1 LRCTPKIINQSFNDL
16 LIGLVDS
23 LDGGVSSNAS
33 SDSESSID
41 TEDSRRSKRNFIR
54 TLSDP
59 GTEQENTHIQS
70 YLKSVTQ
77 EPHLLSQKHRSNT
90 LPSSLEGLSGEE
102 SHDEATPSV
111 LAAECRKF
119 EASLKAMSSSMFYLS
134 ENEHR
139 QTLGHGQV
147 DLENHQRNHKKNHP
161 MAAENPMLDD
171 CFPPIRNQV
180 SPEILNSGRRK
191 VTSIDNQSSLCESSH
206 RNGHKEERFQHE
218 KEFIADRKD
227 LCHTMQSSIFQKDFD
242 NSSRSDR
249 DCDICPGHSPHLDQ
263 YHCITEHDKDPNI
276 ISETKSKDCGKMKKN
291 RLTLFAS
298 IKESFLNFFE
308 GKSSKM
314 KKPKLEIPPCDPED
328 IDVSDFAVREFPM
341 SSCPN
346 YRKGNFSEVP
356 KDVFESREIQHTKQH
371 CASGNCNGESEMNP
385 VKDTCVEA
393 VPYDS
398 HETPSR
404 QTVSLHK
411 HSLSDVSKSKFESLK
426 RFDDN
431 STDSYKVRSQVSGL
445 SQQHSHSLPLVSH
458 ITEPVHVDYP
468 PASVPSS
475 PAVRIESFKKS
486 TELSRF
492 YHVFK
497 DGELSKLISKHIPN
511 VRIIHSTYD
520 HANWCIVA
528 EKCS

>member
-1 LRCTPKIINQSFNDL
+1 M
-16 LIGLVDS
+16 
-23 LDGGVSSNAS
+23 SSNAS

-41 TEDSRRSKRNFIR
+41 IDDSRRSKRNFNR

-59 GTEQENTHIQS
+59 GTEQEDTHIQS
-70 YLKSVTQ
+70 YLRNVTQEPHLQ
-77 EPHLLSQKHRSNT
+77 EPHLLSQKHRCST

-102 SHDEATPSV
+102 SHDDVTPNV

-134 ENEHR
+134 EKDHR
-139 QTLGHGQV
+139 QTMGNGQV
-147 DLENHQRNHKKNHP
+147 ELGNHQKNHQ
-161 MAAENPMLDD
+161 MAAENPK
-171 CFPPIRNQV
+171 FSQIRNQ
-180 SPEILNSGRRK
+180 STTEILNSG
-191 VTSIDNQSSLCESSH
+191 TSKTISIGNYSNLFESSH
-206 RNGHKEERFQHE
+206 GNGNKEEQFQHE

-227 LCHTMQSSIFQKDFD
+227 LCNTIHSSVLQKGVD

-249 DCDICPGHSPHLDQ
+249 NCDICPGHTPYLRQ
-263 YHCITEHDKDPNI
+263 YPYTSEHDKDPDLGQYPYTSKHDKDPDI
-276 ISETKSKDCGKMKKN
+276 ISQTKSKDSGKTKKN
-291 RLTLFAS
+291 KLTIFAS

-314 KKPKLEIPPCDPED
+314 KKPKLEISQCETEE

-346 YRKGNFSEVP
+346 YRKENFSEVLNE
-356 KDVFESREIQHTKQH
+356 VFESREIQHAKQR
-371 CASGNCNGESEMNP
+371 CASENCNGESEVNP
-385 VKDTCVEA
+385 PKDTCLEA
-393 VPYDS
+393 ITCDS
-398 HETPSR
+398 RETFSQLSG
-404 QTVSLHK
+404 QTVTLLK
-411 HSLSDVSKSKFESLK
+411 HSLSDLSKSKCLQ
-426 RFDDN
+426 RFDDI
-431 STDSYKVRSQVSGL
+431 SSDSFKLRSQMSSL
-445 SQQHSHSLPLVSH
+445 SQQHSHSLPVVSH
-458 ITEPVHVDYP
+458 ITDPVHVNYP

-475 PAVRIESFKKS
+475 PAVRIESFKNS

-528 EKCS
+528 EKCY